1 MGWDGVEDLG
11 ESVNSELTHKNAT
24 DRRRLEIKATK
35 QAAGTLYH
43 AGDYDTVGLY

>member
-1 MGWDGVEDLG
+1 MGGNG
-11 ESVNSELTHKNAT
+11 PKNIRKSVDSELTHKNAT
-24 DRRRLEIKATK
+24 DRRRVEIKATK